1 MRMINEPP
9 TFLSTILVPWKTT
22 GRPTR
27 LRSANEKEGATTE
40 DLRTAMIHYRSLFEE
55 LVQVPTAVEIKE
67 VA

>member
-1 MRMINEPP
+1 VALR
-9 TFLSTILVPWKTT
+9 LGT
-22 GRPTR
+22 GEA
-27 LRSANEKEGATTE
+27 STE